1 MALHK
6 LCLAALGLG
15 LAVATTGSASTV
27 VFDSIGSG
35 TAFTSGGAWFGP
47 ALSAGA
53 GFVSS
58 GSGALE
64 KIEMSLKLLN
74 GAKPAAYTI
83 SLYSNGAGNIPGT
96 SLWSQTYTYTDH
108 PVTGDAQGTTFDIVR
123 GPTLTAG
130 ETYWVTGSMSDTG
143 GADDK
148 LGWRSLVGVDVP
160 GLCAYNNNDGWATQ
174 GTTDAV
180 WGVRVT
186 AVPEPT
192 CLALIGVTS
201 GLLMSRRR
209 RAV

>member
-1 MALHK
+1 MALRK

-35 TAFTSGGAWFGP
+35 TEFKDVGAWFGT
-47 ALSAGA
+47 AMSAGV

-64 KIEMSLKLLN
+64 KIEMSLLVMN

-83 SLYSNGAGNIPGT
+83 SLYSNGKGDIPGT

-108 PVTGDAQGTTFDIVR
+108 PVTGDAQGTTFDIVS

-130 ETYWVTGSMSDTG
+130 ETYWVTGSMSGTG
-143 GADDK
+143 GANDA
-148 LGWRSLVGVDVP
+148 LGWSGLVGVDVP
-160 GLCAYNNNDGWATQ
+160 GLWAYDQNNGWGSY
-174 GTTDAV
+174 GTVDAV

-192 CLALIGVTS
+192 CLALIGVTG

>member
-6 LCLAALGLG
+6 LCLATLGLG
-15 LAVATTGSASTV
+15 LAVATTVSASTIA
-27 VFDSIGSG
+27 FDSIGTG
-35 TAFTSGGAWFGP
+35 TDFKNGGAWFGT
-47 ALSAGA
+47 AMFAGT
-53 GFVSS
+53 GFVAS

-64 KIEMSLKLLN
+64 KIEMSLYVMN

-83 SLYSNGAGNIPGT
+83 SLCSNGAGNIPGT

-108 PVTGDAQGTTFDIVR
+108 PVTGNAQGTTFDIVS
-123 GPTLTAG
+123 GPTLTKG
-130 ETYWVTGSMSDTG
+130 ETYWVTGSMPSTS
-143 GADDK
+143 GARDA
-148 LGWRSLVGVDVP
+148 LAWHGLLGVDVP
-160 GLCAYNNNDGWATQ
+160 GLYAYDSNDGWANH

-192 CLALIGVTS
+192 CLALIGVAG
-201 GLLMSRRR
+201 GLLISRRR

>member
-35 TAFTSGGAWFGP
+35 TQFKSDGAWFGP
-47 ALSAGA
+47 PMSAGA

-64 KIEMSLKLLN
+64 KIEMPLFVMN
-74 GAKPAAYTI
+74 GAKPSAYTI
-83 SLYSNGAGNIPGT
+83 SLHSNGAGHIPGT
-96 SLWSQTYTYTDH
+96 SLWSETYTYTDH
-108 PVTGDAQGTTFDIVR
+108 PVAERTQSTTFDIVN

-130 ETYWVTGSMSDTG
+130 QTYWVTGSMPDAATNS
-143 GADDK
+143 
-148 LGWRSLVGVDVP
+148 LGWCGMVGVDVP
-160 GLCAYNNNDGWATQ
+160 GLWAYNSNDGWASH